1 MGNWS
6 ERQEVKKEV
15 KEKDKVRREKL
26 AGYFFDLSK
35 LSFAGL
41 VIGITLPLFSDTQNA
56 TMWLVAMFG
65 IVLTVLSALLANKI
79 LKWYGSINIRF
90 RSRSGNSRWY
100 LPMDIHQV
108 RQEMACKF
116 IIDCYLEK
124 IIKPDIKPGFFF
136 A

>member
-6 ERQEVKKEV
+6 EQQAVKQER
-15 KEKDKVRREKL
+15 KEKDKTRRDKL

-79 LKWYGSINIRF
+79 LKFVFAVGVAIVGGIYLWTF
-90 RSRSGNSRWY
+90 TKSGKKWLAS
-100 LPMDIHQV
+100 L
-108 RQEMACKF
+108 
-116 IIDCYLEK
+116 
-124 IIKPDIKPGFFF
+124 
-136 A
+136 

>member
-6 ERQEVKKEV
+6 EQQAVKQER
-15 KEKDKVRREKL
+15 KEKDKTRRDKL
-26 AGYFFDLSK
+26 AGYFVDLSK

-79 LKWYGSINIRF
+79 LK
-90 RSRSGNSRWY
+90 
-100 LPMDIHQV
+100 
-108 RQEMACKF
+108 
-116 IIDCYLEK
+116 
-124 IIKPDIKPGFFF
+124 
-136 A
+136 